1 MSDITIVLERLADPA
16 FLDRVV
22 RDPKEALSGYRL
34 TRDDV
39 SVLADRLADE
49 QEVLGFVEQRVAKAG
64 FFSLLSSALPRG
76 ADDTDPVHHPR
87 PDSDLD
93 ADRDL
98 DADPDPGADPG
109 SPSLSAPLADPGGR

>member
-1 MSDITIVLERLADPA
+1 VRVSDLPTVLERLADPD

-39 SVLADRLADE
+39 SVLAARLADE

-64 FFSLLSSALPRG
+64 MFSLLSSALHGDDAGSGHDGHDG
-76 ADDTDPVHHPR
+76 AE
-87 PDSDLD
+87 
-93 ADRDL
+93 
-98 DADPDPGADPG
+98 DPD
-109 SPSLSAPLADPGGR
+109 APVGDG